1 MSVVLVLVVVDVL
14 LSHGL
19 TETSVEGAR
28 SKLWLRAA
36 AAAACRAQQGTHQC
50 NESTNKGAKQ
60 GEHLPFVQY
69 LWKDVQ
75 VFEWIEN
82 A

>member
-36 AAAACRAQQGTHQC
+36 AACAACRAQQGANQC
-50 NESTNKGAKQ
+50 NQPTNKGAKHEDAACRAQQERDECNPQ
-60 GEHLPFVQY
+60 GS
-69 LWKDVQ
+69 
-75 VFEWIEN
+75 
-82 A
+82 

>member
-19 TETSVEGAR
+19 TETSGEGAR

-36 AAAACRAQQGTHQC
+36 AACRGQQGTNPC
-50 NESTNKGAKQ
+50 NQPTNKGAKQ
-60 GEHLPFVQY
+60 G
-69 LWKDVQ
+69 DG
-75 VFEWIEN
+75 
-82 A
+82 AC

>member
-1 MSVVLVLVVVDVL
+1 MSEVLVLVLVVDVL

-36 AAAACRAQQGTHQC
+36 AACAACRAQQGTNQC
-50 NESTNKGAKQ
+50 NQPTSKGAKQ
-60 GEHLPFVQY
+60 EDAACRAQQETDECNP
-69 LWKDVQ
+69 
-75 VFEWIEN
+75 
-82 A
+82 

>member
-36 AAAACRAQQGTHQC
+36 AAAAASACRAQQGTNQS
-50 NESTNKGAKQ
+50 NQPTNKGAKQ
-60 GEHLPFVQY
+60 G
-69 LWKDVQ
+69 D
-75 VFEWIEN
+75 
-82 A
+82 AAC

>member
-1 MSVVLVLVVVDVL
+1 MPDNDIVNLVITNFTYIVLLLIINCTTVQSTRCSAMSVVLMLVVVDVL

-36 AAAACRAQQGTHQC
+36 AACAA
-50 NESTNKGAKQ
+50 
-60 GEHLPFVQY
+60 
-69 LWKDVQ
+69 
-75 VFEWIEN
+75 
-82 A
+82 

>member
-28 SKLWLRAA
+28 SKLWLRLLLLLVEHNKVQINA
-36 AAAACRAQQGTHQC
+36 
-50 NESTNKGAKQ
+50 TNPLTKVPSKGMM
-60 GEHLPFVQY
+60 LV
-69 LWKDVQ
+69 
-75 VFEWIEN
+75 EN
-82 A
+82 